1 MLPCNRLSQ
10 SFHLVIE
17 TLNVGA
23 HGLEHALLCLVLV
36 VKDALLLQVL
46 LVYGILHLLLL
57 AKEHLL
63 QVCIS
68 LKISHS

>member
-1 MLPCNRLSQ
+1 MLPCDRLCQ

-17 TLNVGA
+17 TLDVGA
-23 HGLEHALLCLVLV
+23 HRLEHALLCFVLV
-36 VKDALLLQVL
+36 VKDALLLHVL
-46 LVYGILHLLLL
+46 LVYGFLHLLLL

-68 LKISHS
+68 LKIPHS